1 MSKKNLEK
9 NNNNIVSQ
17 SIEKLNEKMVLLK
30 KELFNLR
37 FQKTMGELKN
47 TSRFKAIR
55 KDVARVKTELSN
67 RLNLGDK

>member
-1 MSKKNLEK
+1 MSKKNLDK
-9 NNNNIVSQ
+9 NSGNIISQ
-17 SIEKLNEKMVLLK
+17 SIEKLSEKIVLLK

-55 KDVARVKTELSN
+55 KDVARIKTELNN
-67 RLNLGDK
+67 RLNAGDK